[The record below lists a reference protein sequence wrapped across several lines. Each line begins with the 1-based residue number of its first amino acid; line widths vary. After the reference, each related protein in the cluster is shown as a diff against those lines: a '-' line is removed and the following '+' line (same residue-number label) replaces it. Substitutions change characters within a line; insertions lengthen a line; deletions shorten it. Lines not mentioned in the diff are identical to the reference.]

1 MDMSLVLE
9 SRDGLCGRRVADI
22 NLILIAWS
30 RVMELVL
37 DLLSDLIWGLCL
49 ELVVINLVS
58 VKNGDKGL

>member
-1 MDMSLVLE
+1 MLE

-37 DLLSDLIWGLCL
+37 DLLSDLIGGLCL